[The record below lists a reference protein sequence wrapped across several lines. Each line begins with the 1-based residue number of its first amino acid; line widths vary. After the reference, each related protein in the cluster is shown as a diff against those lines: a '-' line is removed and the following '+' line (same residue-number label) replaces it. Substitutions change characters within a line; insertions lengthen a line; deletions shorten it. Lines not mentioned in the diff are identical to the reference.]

1 MAALIFV
8 TGATRGFGRAIAE
21 TLNQS
26 SALMPAGS
34 TLVLMGRNAD
44 ALQAA
49 CSQLQSSNKCT
60 IDSVAMDLT
69 SPTTVDAQMTEILE
83 RFLPASQHTYKR
95 VVIVHNAGVIDP
107 LTPTPSLEE
116 AQRSIDINLTSTIAM
131 TSRLMRHAPG
141 LSLVLV
147 NISSLAALQ
156 AFDPAW
162 AMYGATKAA
171 RELYFKSLALLPYI
185 RVLNYAPGTHSS
197 SI

>member
-1 MAALIFV
+1 
-8 TGATRGFGRAIAE
+8 
-21 TLNQS
+21 
-26 SALMPAGS
+26 MPPGS
-34 TLVLMGRNAD
+34 TLVLMGRNVE
-44 ALQAA
+44 ALQAV
-49 CSQLQSSNKCT
+49 CSHMQSSNQCT

-69 SPTTVDAQMTEILE
+69 SPTTVDAKMTEILD
-83 RFLPASQHTYKR
+83 RFLPASHNNYKR
-95 VVIVHNAGVIDP
+95 VVLVHNAGVIDP

-141 LSLVLV
+141 LPLVLV

-162 AMYGATKAA
+162 ALYSATKAA
-171 RELYFKSLALLPYI
+171 RELYFKSLALLPNI